1 MKLHAHFNDP
11 DKPITNIDD
20 NEDFLLNKYKKSSSS
35 WTPSDVHPSIEKVFK
50 TSRETLLYK
59 KSSLNVSR
67 KIPLVLNIIS
77 SIVEFCLLLEK
88 TIYNIYLMMLT
99 LVKCLKTILLDLFA
113 MKSLCL
119 II

>member
-1 MKLHAHFNDP
+1 MSQF
-11 DKPITNIDD
+11 
-20 NEDFLLNKYKKSSSS
+20 FLDRGYPLCVVTSAR
-35 WTPSDVHPSIEKVFK
+35 EKVFK

-59 KSSLNVSR
+59 KSSLNV
-67 KIPLVLNIIS
+67 

-99 LVKCLKTILLDLFA
+99 LVKCLKTILLDLFV
-113 MKSLCL
+113 MKSLFL